1 MRQIA
6 SVLKSN
12 GTEGELVMSF
22 RDIDPEEIDLKEP
35 VFIIF
40 DGLPVP
46 FYIES
51 LKRKGNTKAIVRL
64 TDISSYEDAEELC
77 SKAVYLEDDSAGGHQ
92 EDSLKALIGWTLY
105 KSGDEFDEE
114 VGTISEFYDIPQ
126 NPCIGVETKNGEV
139 MIPLHEDFIVAMD
152 PENMEIVL
160 ELPEGLVP

>member
-51 LKRKGNTKAIVRL
+51 LKKKGNTKICV
-64 TDISSYEDAEELC
+64 TVTYK
-77 SKAVYLEDDSAGGHQ
+77 KAKET
-92 EDSLKALIGWTLY
+92 LKKKLW
-105 KSGDEFDEE
+105 
-114 VGTISEFYDIPQ
+114 
-126 NPCIGVETKNGEV
+126 KNL
-139 MIPLHEDFIVAMD
+139 MI
-152 PENMEIVL
+152 
-160 ELPEGLVP
+160 